1 LPERDNRWL
10 MLRVVVNCYTHR
22 YHYKKWVPLKVLLDQ
37 IKADEIGGRNIDVD
51 PENEMSDII
60 LHLGGKPLIKQE
72 TVVGLSDV
80 AEAIV

>member
-1 LPERDNRWL
+1 
-10 MLRVVVNCYTHR
+10 
-22 YHYKKWVPLKVLLDQ
+22 LKVLLDQ